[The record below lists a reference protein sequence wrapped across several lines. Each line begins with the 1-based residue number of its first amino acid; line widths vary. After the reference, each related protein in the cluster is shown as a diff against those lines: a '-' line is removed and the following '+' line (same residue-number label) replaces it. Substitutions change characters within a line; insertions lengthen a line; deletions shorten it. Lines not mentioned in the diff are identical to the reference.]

1 MGLPSIAA
9 GLWGRDDHY
18 QMRRILD
25 RPAGLIDS
33 RMTVVEG
40 RTRQNITVV
49 DTSKAREMHLR
60 QQSTLASERS
70 LRALNGDLA
79 GLVSQADVC
88 VFSGAMPAGRM
99 LEQTLDLMRTCH
111 QRGARVAV
119 DSHGPALKAIVAA
132 ALAWLISPNVEELA
146 ELLGKPVEDAPEG
159 LADAGRGL
167 LDRVENVLISRGR
180 QGAVLVCRDGVW
192 TGCCRTEGRVLST
205 VGCGDTLMAGL
216 LAGLVWTPDPAAA
229 MAKAIKAATA
239 RAWGWAEE
247 RPWTQ
252 VEREVPVQIERL

>member
-1 MGLPSIAA
+1 MGLSSIAA
-9 GLWGRDDHY
+9 GLWGRDDHD

-25 RPAGLIDS
+25 RPSGLVDS

-49 DTSKAREMHLR
+49 DTSKGREMHLR
-60 QQSTLASERS
+60 QQSTLASEHG
-70 LRALNGDLA
+70 LRALNEDLA

-99 LEQTLDLMRTCH
+99 LEQTLDLVRTCH
-111 QRGARVAV
+111 QRGARVVV

-132 ALAWLISPNVEELA
+132 GVAWLISPNVEEL
-146 ELLGKPVEDAPEG
+146 EDLLGKPVEDASEG

-167 LDRVENVLISRGR
+167 LDRVESVLISRGR
-180 QGAVLVCRDGVW
+180 QGAVLVSRDGVW

-216 LAGLVWTPDPAAA
+216 LAGLVETPDPAAA

-239 RAWGWAEE
+239 RAWGWAEK
-247 RPWTQ
+247 RPWAQVEKAISAQ
-252 VEREVPVQIERL
+252 VERL